1 MKRLITLMA
10 AFVAASYLCSA
21 QTSFDGITLNDVEL
35 NRNENLMSVNMDV
48 DFTEFDVSTNKAV
61 LYTPVLTTRQD
72 TASFPSV
79 GIYGRNRYYYY
90 VRNDRQLADS
100 TAETSFNEK
109 DLPDYLPYFASVPYL
124 KWMPGAELKMEKKT
138 FGCCG
143 KLISTEYYPLS
154 SYRVY
159 VPSFLYMEAPRSNAP
174 KFRSLEGN
182 ASIDYPVSETV
193 IYPDY
198 HDNRRELA
206 KVVSQIDSVRLDAD
220 VSIKSIFIKGYA
232 SPESPYDNNTRLARG
247 RTEAIREYVCKLYDI
262 ASSLIHTD
270 YEPENWEELRTWVEA
285 SSLPHRRQILQLI
298 DMDEEPDRKE
308 WLIKSRYK
316 DDYAKMLS
324 QCYPFLRR
332 TYYRI
337 DYEVRSFGETDVEH
351 IRALVTTRPQNL
363 SLEEF
368 YLATKGLDPQ
378 SELYAEIFDVA
389 AKMYPEDPVANINAA
404 NAAMQ
409 RGDLK
414 SAAKYIGRAGNIPE
428 AIYARGVLS
437 ALEGDADSARSFL
450 KTASALGL
458 AQADEEL
465 AKLEK

>member
-1 MKRLITLMA
+1 MA
-10 AFVAASYLCSA
+10 VSAAVSSVCGA
-21 QTSFDGITLNDVEL
+21 QTRFDRITVNDVEV

-48 DFTEFDVSTNKAV
+48 DFSEFNVSTNKAV
-61 LYTPVLTTRQD
+61 LYTPVLTSGRD
-72 TASFPSV
+72 TASFPSI

-109 DLPDYLPYFASVPYL
+109 DLPDYLPYFASVPYQ
-124 KWMPGAELKMEKKT
+124 KWMPGATVQMEKKT

-143 KLISTEYYPLS
+143 KLLSTEYFPLGA
-154 SYRVY
+154 YRVY
-159 VPSFLYMEAPRSNAP
+159 VPSFLYMTLPQRNVSKSRSI
-174 KFRSLEGN
+174 EGN
-182 ASIDYPVSETV
+182 AYVDYPVSETV

-206 KVVSQIDSVRLDAD
+206 KIVSQIDSVRLDED
-220 VSIKSIFIKGYA
+220 VKIKSIFIKGYA

-247 RTEAIREYVCKLYDI
+247 RTESIRRYVSDLYEI
-262 ASSLIHTD
+262 PVSLIHTD

-285 SSLPHRRQILQLI
+285 SSLPHRRQILELI
-298 DMDEEPDRKE
+298 DRDEEPDRKE

-316 DDYAKMLS
+316 EDYARMYS

-337 DYEVRSFGETDVEH
+337 DYEVRSFGEADIEH
-351 IRALVTTRPQNL
+351 IRSLVTSRPQNL

-368 YLATKGLDPQ
+368 YMAAKGLDTQ
-378 SELYAEIFDVA
+378 SDLFAEIFDVA
-389 AKMYPEDPVANINAA
+389 VKMYPEDPVANINAA
-404 NAAMQ
+404 NVAMQ
-409 RGDLK
+409 RGDFK
-414 SAAKYIGRAGNIPE
+414 SAARYINRAGNLPE

-437 ALEGDADSARSFL
+437 ALEGDSDSARSFL